1 MTEPDGS
8 RSEAA
13 VDAEAAA
20 WERAEA
26 ALSVQ
31 RPEAGEEEGLVVSM
45 DGFEGPL
52 DLLLTLARA
61 QKVDLSRI
69 SVLALAEQY
78 IAFIER
84 ARRLRIEVAAD
95 YLVMA
100 AWLAYLK
107 SRLLLPREE
116 EEAEPDAQE
125 MALRLQLRL
134 QRLEA
139 MREAAERLLARD
151 RLGRDVFARGAP
163 EGLAVHRAVRY
174 DATLFELLRAYGGL
188 RIRRERPPLQIRRR
202 PVYAFEEALRRLE
215 RLLGHR
221 FEWAALEA
229 YLPEDLRD
237 AGLTRSALA
246 SMFAASLEM
255 ARLGKAELRQHEAFG
270 PIYVRGVA
278 GGRKEEDES

>member
-1 MTEPDGS
+1 MTGRDEERRTLDERKDATGRLSPVGVGAQRADDGES
-8 RSEAA
+8 
-13 VDAEAAA
+13 
-20 WERAEA
+20 
-26 ALSVQ
+26 LI
-31 RPEAGEEEGLVVSM
+31 VSM
-45 DGFEGPL
+45 EGFEGPL
-52 DLLLTLARA
+52 DLLLMLART
-61 QKVDLSRI
+61 QKVDLAKI

-84 ARRLRIEVAAD
+84 ARLLRIEVAAD

-100 AWLAYLK
+100 AWLAFLK

-116 EEAEPDAQE
+116 EDTEPDAQE

-151 RLGRDVFARGAP
+151 RLGRDVFVRGAP
-163 EGLAVHRAVRY
+163 EGLAVQRAIRH

-188 RIRRERPPLQIRRR
+188 RIRRERPPLHIRRR

-229 YLPEDLRD
+229 FLPEDLRD
-237 AGLTRSALA
+237 PGLTRSALA

-255 ARLGKAELRQHEAFG
+255 ARLGKAELRQHETFG
-270 PIYVRGVA
+270 PIYMRGVA
-278 GGRKEEDES
+278 GTPEEEDES